1 MKQEIKRKKVNTM
14 SNNKLTLGLNFY
26 SKDEKRIDLE
36 RICEEIEK
44 VEKWKIQHIF
54 GNLEIQVSSQVDE
67 VIIENQGSVF
77 FYRAFEKEYISSEE
91 LKSMWSDALKLINEL
106 KLDVRYENEI
116 DISIHAKN
124 PQEIYERNKSSI
136 EEFCQKMLRNF
147 SLRVRSDKASA
158 LATITPVPEVVP
170 FNVLG

>member
-1 MKQEIKRKKVNTM
+1 MG
-14 SNNKLTLGLNFY
+14 NNKLTLGLNFY
-26 SKDEKRIDLE
+26 SKDEKRIDLG
-36 RICEEIEK
+36 RIRKEIEK
-44 VEKWKIQHIF
+44 VEKWEIQHIF

-77 FYRAFEKEYISSEE
+77 FYRAFEKEHISLGE
-91 LKSMWSDALKLINEL
+91 LKSMWSDALELINEL

-136 EEFCQKMLRNF
+136 EKFCQKMLRNF
-147 SLRVRSDKASA
+147 SLRVISDKASA
-158 LATITPVPEVVP
+158 LATIAPALETIP
-170 FNVLG
+170 FKVLG